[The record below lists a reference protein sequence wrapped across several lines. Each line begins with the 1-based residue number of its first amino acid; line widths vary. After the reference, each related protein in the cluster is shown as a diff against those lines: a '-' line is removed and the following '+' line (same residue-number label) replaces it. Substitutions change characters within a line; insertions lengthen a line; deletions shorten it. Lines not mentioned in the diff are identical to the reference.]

1 MSVEESPANP
11 ARMSVEE
18 SVASAY
24 PAAGHLRVIGRGTN
38 PARFSAATFADD
50 QHAYRIDSIAESE
63 AEVRLQ
69 VKHMK
74 PLLHSQVHS
83 RFDSLA
89 SALHEW
95 KHSVAKYVQDHPTP
109 TVVNVEDCRATATHF
124 VTQMELAKCT
134 VAEELDGST
143 VSAGAV
149 SLRQVLLEWIV
160 ALAHVEEALGLTY
173 VDAHLGNFAL
183 FEDGQTSVRKL
194 IDLESLQPLR
204 LAFVDS
210 TDSHTCQNYP
220 SIPHA
225 YEDFLR
231 GYGDPANRH
240 TLQQFFVQ
248 VMVNKL
254 ERSLVCE
261 LRDVYL
267 ARARMALSAADIAS
281 RELTGDSVDD
291 LAKVERFISEVAEP
305 AICDLRHGAIRPH
318 GFYTALLRR
327 AGGTQG
333 LLAAA
338 SGSST
343 VVAAL
348 DMSTCIAAS
357 EAASDSR
364 VLRIHPG
371 DVAKLII
378 IALCLIFL
386 GSVVLHDLGLLNAF
400 SRSYLE
406 DGFCVSNS
414 ESLLWSSHAIS
425 FYANTLTA
433 LGMAF
438 LVCHARRSG
447 LGEPAIAPLMKN
459 SLSLFGHGIG
469 HLFLAVHTSSGSS
482 SDSSSSGSGAI
493 SEEHS
498 PVARFIMFV
507 AFFPVWFAFMTDR
520 RRSLVATLGFTLCHD
535 ALQTYLLPQR
545 FFFTHVL
552 MAVLL
557 GSAVRWIGRP
567 RAEKNRYYA
576 LEAWLVDVPILLAA
590 FGEALTCDGFL
601 VRFGGHVWFDMV
613 VPIGFTMY
621 YFILVN
627 DPRERI
633 WPHRRAAVKLP
644 PAEIAQRV
652 ELKAKLMKCSHNA
665 TLIKRQIS
673 GG

>member
-1 MSVEESPANP
+1 MN
-11 ARMSVEE
+11 
-18 SVASAY
+18 
-24 PAAGHLRVIGRGTN
+24 
-38 PARFSAATFADD
+38 
-50 QHAYRIDSIAESE
+50 
-63 AEVRLQ
+63 
-69 VKHMK
+69 
-74 PLLHSQVHS
+74 
-83 RFDSLA
+83 
-89 SALHEW
+89 
-95 KHSVAKYVQDHPTP
+95 
-109 TVVNVEDCRATATHF
+109 VVDCRATATHF

-134 VAEELDGST
+134 VAKEFDGS
-143 VSAGAV
+143 AAPGRAL
-149 SLRQVLLEWIV
+149 SLRQVLLEWIA
-160 ALAHVEEALGLTY
+160 ALAHVEVALGLTY
-173 VDAHLGNFAL
+173 VDAHLGNFAR
-183 FEDGQTSVRKL
+183 FDDGQTTVCKL

-204 LAFVDS
+204 LAFEDS
-210 TDSHTCQNYP
+210 NESHACQTSP
-220 SIPHA
+220 SVPHA

-240 TLQQFFVQ
+240 ALQHFFVQ

-254 ERSLVCE
+254 ERSLVRE

-267 ARARMALSAADIAS
+267 ARMRIALSAADMAS
-281 RELTGDSVDD
+281 RELTGDSVED

-318 GFYTALLRR
+318 CFYAALLRR
-327 AGGTQG
+327 AGGRQG

-338 SGSST
+338 PGGST
-343 VVAAL
+343 VVAVP
-348 DMSTCIAAS
+348 DVRTCFAAS
-357 EAASDSR
+357 KAASASL

-378 IALCLIFL
+378 VALCLAFL
-386 GSVVLHDLGLLNAF
+386 MSVVLHDFGLLNDF
-400 SRSYLE
+400 SRSYLQ

-438 LVCHARRSG
+438 LVCHARRTG

-482 SDSSSSGSGAI
+482 STSTSSGSGSGAI
-493 SEEHS
+493 LEEDS

-567 RAEKNRYYA
+567 RAAKPFVRQRH
-576 LEAWLVDVPILLAA
+576 
-590 FGEALTCDGFL
+590 GFC
-601 VRFGGHVWFDMV
+601 R
-613 VPIGFTMY
+613 
-621 YFILVN
+621 
-627 DPRERI
+627 
-633 WPHRRAAVKLP
+633 K
-644 PAEIAQRV
+644 
-652 ELKAKLMKCSHNA
+652 S
-665 TLIKRQIS
+665 
-673 GG
+673 